1 MFTLI
6 FILVAVMGLFSNS
19 PLLFLFSVTG
29 LLATIF
35 PVLVLL
41 VIGGLAVCAFYYYR

>member
-6 FILVAVMGLFSNS
+6 FILVAVLGLFFNS
-19 PLLFLFSVTG
+19 PLLFLFSATG
-29 LLATIF
+29 LLVTIF
-35 PVLVLL
+35 PALVLL